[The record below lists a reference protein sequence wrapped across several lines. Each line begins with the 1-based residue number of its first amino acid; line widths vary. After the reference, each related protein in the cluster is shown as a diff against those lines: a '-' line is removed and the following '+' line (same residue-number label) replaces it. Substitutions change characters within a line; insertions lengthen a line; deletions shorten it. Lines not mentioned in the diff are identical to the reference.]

1 MSGFCLYRCV
11 SLPPYTLISRECA
24 LCIRTITNCDVNNAV
39 PIIVVINHYFLI
51 YAYHFSLEAPFYP
64 MHKCLA
70 LLQNTLMSNWACCV
84 DTTRV
89 LRSTSLQKFML
100 AYLWHWLSG
109 NRKLRGSICDNLHL
123 LLCFYLPFT
132 KTDDDFNLQGWSA
145 SITFMWFADFTVMIC
160 FMLKCCFKEIPQPF
174 NCEITFLCRTLKW
187 MHFVTSLSAPT
198 SSCYLYSS
206 YYLVFQ
212 KNRLCFL
219 RQ

>member
-1 MSGFCLYRCV
+1 M

-39 PIIVVINHYFLI
+39 PIIVVINHYCLI
-51 YAYHFSLEAPFYP
+51 YAYLLWKLHSIQ
-64 MHKCLA
+64 CISA
-70 LLQNTLMSNWACCV
+70 LRFCRILWCQIGACCV

-109 NRKLRGSICDNLHL
+109 NRKLRGSIYDNLHL

-132 KTDDDFNLQGWSA
+132 KTDVDFNLQGWGA